1 MLGVKMQGLYL
12 YVWFLV
18 KLLHNCYHLWRL
30 LLILFLALLLVSV
43 LVSCRHDVIH
53 SKGGSSQDIFKNFL
67 NLRLQNTNL
76 EVDLQHIHFH
86 LRIPNATVR
95 RKYHVSP
102 IIECFFSFCAKFVEI
117 ESGKHSGA
125 KSRIPI
131 FSWGKR
137 VWGSRLVIGGDATD
151 AAESAMWRCGGWKKR
166 ERD

>member
-1 MLGVKMQGLYL
+1 MLSP
-12 YVWFLV
+12 
-18 KLLHNCYHLWRL
+18 
-30 LLILFLALLLVSV
+30 LAITTYPFPCVAARERSRQL
-43 LVSCRHDVIH
+43 HDVILIR
-53 SKGGSSQDIFKNFL
+53 KGQQGGGSSQDIFKNFL

-117 ESGKHSGA
+117 DSILGQNFSE
-125 KSRIPI
+125 SRIPI
-131 FSWGKR
+131 FSWGKSML
-137 VWGSRLVIGGDATD
+137 GSRLVIGGDATD

>member
-1 MLGVKMQGLYL
+1 MLGVKTQGLYL

-102 IIECFFSFCAKFVEI
+102 IIECFFFFLRNSLKSKVESI
-117 ESGKHSGA
+117 LGQNPESRYFPGA
-125 KSRIPI
+125 K
-131 FSWGKR
+131 G
-137 VWGSRLVIGGDATD
+137 
-151 AAESAMWRCGGWKKR
+151 CGGHVL
-166 ERD
+166 